1 MRIQFEGQTFSDIL
15 TQIDEFAAHIA
26 TLTGLQALVAATVAA
41 PQSEDAAAANGADEP
56 ATAAAAPKKPGRPK
70 KAAKAAPKQEQ
81 EPEEEEVE
89 AVDEDEADEPQD
101 MRAAVDLEKLKNE
114 QLDRLRDLFSAGKG
128 PFVRSLLKAHG
139 GGAKVFPEV
148 DAKRFPAIKAA
159 IDKELN

>member
-1 MRIQFEGQTFSDIL
+1 MRIQFEDATLSGIL
-15 TQIDEFAAHIA
+15 VQIEEFAAHIIGVSNKIA
-26 TLTGLQALVAATVAA
+26 ENKAAEAAGAGNGAEAPEEPVEAA
-41 PQSEDAAAANGADEP
+41 P
-56 ATAAAAPKKPGRPK
+56 APKKPGRPK
-70 KAAKAAPKQEQ
+70 KAAKAAPKQE
-81 EPEEEEVE
+81 PEEEEVDDVGE
-89 AVDEDEADEPQD
+89 ADEPQDEPQD